1 MGRKQLSPSAY
12 LNLKIQL
19 DKLNALQ
26 TQCVEAL
33 GGLVAGRTTPD
44 DYMGIVDRQ
53 AKAQAAWESLHRK
66 YFDERREA

>member
-19 DKLNALQ
+19 DKLSALQ
-26 TQCVEAL
+26 TQCDEAL

-44 DYMGIVDRQ
+44 DYMGLVDRQ
-53 AKAQAAWESLHRK
+53 AKAQQAWESLHRK

>member
-1 MGRKQLSPSAY
+1 MRRKSLSPSAY
-12 LNLKIQL
+12 LDLKIQL

-44 DYMGIVDRQ
+44 DYMGLVDRQ
-53 AKAQAAWESLHRK
+53 AKAQRAWESLHRK
-66 YFDERREA
+66 YFEERREA